1 MRAVNDAARSW
12 VHGVAERG
20 REALFRRRE
29 PRDRSG
35 AVVTTGS
42 GFEDLFERHH
52 ARLFAGLCLVTGSR
66 SEAEDVM
73 QEAFLQVWQ
82 RWDRV
87 SNMDE
92 PAGYLFRTAMNLTRK
107 RRRRATVALKR
118 AVGLASTPDA
128 FAQVD
133 DRDELIRAI
142 QGLAP
147 RERAAIVL
155 TALEEYSSSE
165 AGRMLGIAD
174 STVRVLAGR
183 ARTSMRSS
191 IGSDQR

>member
-1 MRAVNDAARSW
+1 MGTES
-12 VHGVAERG
+12 
-20 REALFRRRE
+20 
-29 PRDRSG
+29 S
-35 AVVTTGS
+35 
-42 GFEDLFERHH
+42 FEDFFERYHR
-52 ARLFAGLCLVTGSR
+52 RLFAGLCLVTGSR
-66 SEAEDVM
+66 DEAEDVM

-87 SNMDE
+87 SGMDQ

-107 RRRRATVALKR
+107 RGRRAALALKR
-118 AVGLASTPDA
+118 AAGLAPEPDA

-133 DRDELIRAI
+133 DRDELIRAM
-142 QGLAP
+142 QELAP

-155 TALEEYSSSE
+155 TALEEYSSRE
-165 AGRMLGIAD
+165 AGEMLGIAD

-183 ARTSMRSS
+183 ARISMRSS

>member
-1 MRAVNDAARSW
+1 
-12 VHGVAERG
+12 VAT
-20 REALFRRRE
+20 
-29 PRDRSG
+29 S
-35 AVVTTGS
+35 V
-42 GFEDLFERHH
+42 GFEGFFEQHH
-52 ARLFAGLCLVTGSR
+52 GRLFAGLCLVTGSR

-73 QEAFLQVWQ
+73 QEAFLRVWQ

-87 SNMDE
+87 SEMDE
-92 PAGYLFRTAMNLTRK
+92 PAGYLFRTAMNVART
-107 RRRRATVALKR
+107 RRRRAALALKR
-118 AVGLASTPDA
+118 AVGLASSSDA
-128 FAQVD
+128 FAQVN

-142 QGLAP
+142 GELAP

-155 TALEEYSSSE
+155 TALEEYSSKE
-165 AGRMLGIAD
+165 AGQMLGIAD